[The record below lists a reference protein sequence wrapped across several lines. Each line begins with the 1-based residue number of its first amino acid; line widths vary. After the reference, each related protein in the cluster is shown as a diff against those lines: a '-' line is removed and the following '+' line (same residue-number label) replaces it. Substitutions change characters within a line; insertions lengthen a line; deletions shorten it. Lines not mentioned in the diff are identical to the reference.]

1 MLLSTIDIDSVFLL
15 LELRH
20 TTNMA
25 SQRLL
30 RNLMRG
36 SGGSGEPRAGVV
48 SRQVEGA
55 GREGEAGRGARP
67 RTTIF
72 QEEREGR
79 EGREGIVVAD
89 G

>member
-20 TTNMA
+20 NTTNVA
-25 SQRLL
+25 TQRLL

-48 SRQVEGA
+48 SRGVEGA
-55 GREGEAGRGARP
+55 GRAV
-67 RTTIF
+67 IH
-72 QEEREGR
+72 
-79 EGREGIVVAD
+79 
-89 G
+89 